1 MSLSHTHQKTSRLAL
16 LMMFSWVAIV
26 SLGGCAAFH
35 PMSGVPARYL
45 PDELRGPSRADQR
58 TIDLSLL
65 RQPVPA
71 AYLLDSG
78 DVLGVYIEG
87 LLGRKEDVPPVHFPL
102 TNDVPPSLGYPLPVR
117 EDGTISLPVI
127 GALPVRGL
135 TIIQAEQAVRHAYSS
150 PKQILQPHQR
160 ISLALQQ
167 PRLYRVLV
175 IRQEASQQANVA
187 AQGQLNIGVI
197 KRGSGKIVALPA
209 YKNDVLHALTDTG
222 GLPGLDAENAV
233 YIIRARHAGQHGQ
246 PPYPATIQATPV
258 SQKQPSRPRL
268 SLNSGRNA
276 QNQPVIRGQS
286 ADPYADV
293 NWSGN
298 RSPRQ
303 NHFNGFS
310 DPALQTNRGYP
321 SHPTSSSHPAL
332 PGFSQPTSQI
342 APPNPSAYGSSPAP
356 SAAYNS
362 GGPVIPARHQTDQLA
377 APPGPTWRGN
387 EQSQEALPYLSNPH
401 GNYLPPQ
408 NSPLE
413 AAPTYGVVT
422 GSPVIPW
429 DGTQRFATDHQM
441 FGAPTPAFF
450 DGYQEDSIPTIDN
463 PEIIR
468 IPIRLKPGEQ
478 IDFHEHDITLN
489 DGDIIFI
496 ESRDT
501 DVFYTGG
508 LLGGGQYTL
517 PRDYDVDILG
527 AIAIAQGQG
536 RSQGSS
542 RQIGGTSALNND
554 VTISASNA
562 IVIRPMPDGTQVP
575 IQINLYH
582 ALRNPA
588 ERIIIQ
594 PGDYIL
600 LQYTKL
606 EACGAFIE
614 RNLLEGALFG
624 VAAAQLNSNNGN

>member
-1 MSLSHTHQKTSRLAL
+1 MKRTLMQWIILSAL
-16 LMMFSWVAIV
+16 VVLSFN
-26 SLGGCAAFH
+26 GCAAFR
-35 PMSGVPARYL
+35 PMDGVPARYL

-102 TNDVPPSLGYPLPVR
+102 TNDVPPSLGYPMPVR

-127 GALPVRGL
+127 GSLSVRGL
-135 TIIQAEQAVRHAYSS
+135 TIIQAEQAVRRAYST
-150 PKQILQPHQR
+150 PQQILQPHQR

-175 IRQEASQQANVA
+175 IRQEASQQNSISG
-187 AQGQLNIGVI
+187 QGQLNLGVI

-209 YKNDVLHALTDTG
+209 YKNDVLHALADTG
-222 GLPGLDAENAV
+222 GLPGLDAENAIYV
-233 YIIRARHAGQHGQ
+233 IRARHAGPSSPSIHCMPVDQQVRSRNKASRAGGQ
-246 PPYPATIQATPV
+246 PEKLA
-258 SQKQPSRPRL
+258 
-268 SLNSGRNA
+268 
-276 QNQPVIRGQS
+276 IRGQAPEVDS
-286 ADPYADV
+286 SLDWNGV
-293 NWSGN
+293 N
-298 RSPRQ
+298 RQ
-303 NHFNGFS
+303 ARQPQGGFS
-310 DPALQTNRGYP
+310 DPMIGQSPSLNQSPISPMHAHPMNGFSAPVFESPADRTRPAFVQGRPFDSRSEITSRTDSIRTDLSVQAAAFQGMSPQGLPLQPQPDIG
-321 SHPTSSSHPAL
+321 L
-332 PGFSQPTSQI
+332 PGM
-342 APPNPSAYGSSPAP
+342 
-356 SAAYNS
+356 
-362 GGPVIPARHQTDQLA
+362 
-377 APPGPTWRGN
+377 
-387 EQSQEALPYLSNPH
+387 
-401 GNYLPPQ
+401 
-408 NSPLE
+408 SPLDAE
-413 AAPTYGVVT
+413 PQPGQVT

-429 DGTQRFATDHQM
+429 DGTQRFAPGHQM
-441 FGAPTPAFF
+441 FGAPTPAYF
-450 DGYQEDSIPTIDN
+450 DSYNEDSIPTIDN
-463 PEIIR
+463 PEIVR

-478 IDFHEHDITLN
+478 ICFNQHDITLG

-562 IVIRPMPDGTQVP
+562 IILRPMPDGTQVP
-575 IQINLYH
+575 IQVNLYH

-588 ERIIIQ
+588 ERVRIQ
-594 PGDYIL
+594 PGDYVL

-624 VAAAQLNSNNGN
+624 LAASQLNSGNGN